1 MQIFHDPVH
10 GPIELHPLLVSIIN
24 TRAFDRL
31 KDIKQLGNNYYMTI
45 AVIIVI
51 LSAHVPWQV
60 VHTMFI
66 MVQLIPDL
74 NILLGKLVYIKT

>member
-31 KDIKQLGNNYYMTI
+31 KDIKQLGNYYVPVCTI
-45 AVIIVI
+45 M
-51 LSAHVPWQV
+51 LSRYMALQV
-60 VHTMFI
+60 VHTMSI
-66 MVQLIPDL
+66 PVQLIPDL
-74 NILLGKLVYIKT
+74 NTPLGIT